1 MITQEEL
8 KELLEY
14 QRDTGVFIWRIAS
27 GARAKAG
34 ATAGAFDTYGYR
46 QIQIK
51 KRLYLA
57 HRLAWL
63 YEFGYWPEKTIDHI
77 NGIKDDNRIDNLREV
92 SMQQNKQNLKGA
104 TKSNKTTGILGVYAV
119 PSKRNPYAA
128 QIGLNKK
135 KIHLGRFPTLEL
147 AKEAR
152 AKAEREL
159 YNYKGK

>member
-1 MITQEEL
+1 MIPQDVV
-8 KELLEY
+8 KQLLDY
-14 QRDTGVFIWRIAS
+14 QKDTGMFIWRVAP
-27 GARAKAG
+27 GNRTKAG
-34 ATAGAFDTYGYR
+34 SVAGTLDTYGYR

-63 YEFGYWPEKTIDHI
+63 YEFGRWPEQTIDHI
-77 NGIKDDNRIDNLREV
+77 NGVKDDNRINNLREV
-92 SMQQNKQNLKGA
+92 SMRQNKQNLKGA
-104 TKSNKTTGILGVYAV
+104 TKSNKTTGILGVYRV
-119 PSKRNPYAA
+119 PSKRNPYMA
-128 QIGLNKK
+128 QLGLNKK

-159 YNYKGK
+159 YAYKGK